1 MPCIEHTATVVAV
14 NKDAITVE
22 LLSRSACSACH
33 LKENCSMSENKV
45 RRLCI
50 PDVGN
55 YQIGQTVNV
64 EISASSGWIAVFWG
78 YIMPLILVLI
88 ALLSA
93 ISLTDDETTA
103 ALSSL
108 AVLPPYYFILW
119 LFRHKLAKKISFRIK
134 S

>member
-22 LLSRSACSACH
+22 LLSRSPCSGCH

-45 RRLCI
+45 RRLYI
-50 PDVGN
+50 PKDSD

-64 EISASSGWIAVFWG
+64 EISAASGWIAVFWG
-78 YIMPLILVLI
+78 YIMPLILVLTM
-88 ALLSA
+88 LLSA
-93 ISLTDDETTA
+93 ISITDDETTA

-119 LFRHKLAKKISFRIK
+119 IFRHKFAKKISFRIK